1 MEQEML
7 SPIQSLNPRT
17 AIRLGAAYND
27 GTVWFSLEDS
37 EGRIAHVCID
47 GREGSQTRYRLFDGA
62 RHPNS
67 PDTVLVKLGAPEEGI
82 IVSLASKWL
91 DSGTPNDLG
100 LTVYGW
106 DLIRDTVLRIGE
118 SH

>member
-1 MEQEML
+1 ML

-17 AIRLGAAYND
+17 AIRLGAAYGD

-37 EGRIAHVCID
+37 EGRIAHICID
-47 GREGSQTRYRLFDGA
+47 GRDGSQTRYRLFDGA

-67 PDTVLVKLGAPEEGI
+67 PDTVLIELGAPEEGV
-82 IVSLASKWL
+82 IVSLASTWL
-91 DSGTPNDLG
+91 DSGTPKDLG
-100 LTVYGW
+100 LTEFGW
-106 DLIRDTVLRIGE
+106 DLICDTLLRIGE